1 MRLTSGLREPRLVF
15 VDVDDAW
22 RRGILVVKIEIE
34 IIDEEDVA
42 TLFELI
48 DLIVDEYLAD
58 RIIDVEVP
66 E

>member
-1 MRLTSGLREPRLVF
+1 
-15 VDVDDAW
+15 
-22 RRGILVVKIEIE
+22 LVVKIEIE
-34 IIDEEDVA
+34 LIDEEDVA

-58 RIIDVEVP
+58 RIIDAEVP

>member
-1 MRLTSGLREPRLVF
+1 M
-15 VDVDDAW
+15 
-22 RRGILVVKIEIE
+22 VVKIEIE
-34 IIDEEDVA
+34 LIDEEDVA

-58 RIIDVEVP
+58 RIIDAEVP